1 MPNVIKGCVDR
12 SPDANS
18 RNLSLKCPVIA
29 TINFPLNPKPLTEG
43 RLAPAQEAVQG
54 AANCEGQVGPL
65 DLPDLWGEAAGHD
78 RGWIG
83 QKAHAV
89 RTGHS
94 AASKVIDKLA
104 GYYSSHAKLLCIL
117 YPVFE

>member
-1 MPNVIKGCVDR
+1 MKVGKLEDLFPYVRKGCVER
-12 SPDANS
+12 SLAGRGFTQPM
-18 RNLSLKCPVIA
+18 SLNFLVNTTLI
-29 TINFPLNPKPLTEG
+29 FPLNLKPLTEG

-78 RGWIG
+78 RGWVG

-89 RTGHS
+89 RAGHS
-94 AASKVIDKLA
+94 AASKVID
-104 GYYSSHAKLLCIL
+104 
-117 YPVFE
+117 